1 MYREDLKLFDKANCF
16 NPLEY
21 INISGSTT
29 VGGLE
34 VSVDTTGSPMP
45 GANGGSGGGSGGG
58 SPPPPP
64 PGPVAPL
71 ASAGGMLSDIAGSL
85 GVSVGVATMLIVG
98 LLVWKLK

>member
-1 MYREDLKLFDKANCF
+1 MYREDLKLFTKANCW
-16 NPLEY
+16 NPFDY
-21 INISGSTT
+21 IQVAGSTSI
-29 VGGLE
+29 GGVD
-34 VSVDTTGSPMP
+34 VSIDTNSPMP

-71 ASAGGMLSDIAGSL
+71 ASAGGMLSDIARSL

-98 LLVWKLK
+98 LLVWRLK